1 MECNCTPWDI
11 PMPKQMPT
19 SNGICKD
26 IGSECFWKMM
36 RDDDVMERNC
46 FCLSDC
52 SVSKFSHFDTI
63 IPMTEENCNVGKY
76 TDIEDPSSKDGYYDE
91 SGDYLGPSV
100 NWSAIL
106 SENVLSANP
115 TSWALL
121 QKLSSPA
128 GET

>member
-1 MECNCTPWDI
+1 
-11 PMPKQMPT
+11 MPKDMFP
-19 SNGICKD
+19 SNEICQG
-26 IGSECFWKMM
+26 IGSECFGEMM
-36 RDDDVMERNC
+36 RDDDIMERNC

-52 SVSKFSHFDTI
+52 SVSKFSHFHTI
-63 IPMTEENCNVGKY
+63 IPMMEDNCNIGKY
-76 TDIEDPSSKDGYYDE
+76 TDIEDTSSKDGYYDE

-115 TSWALL
+115 SSWALL

-128 GET
+128 GEK